1 MKILMSLARWTRQK
15 LSNIRDLV
23 SGDDLDE
30 AQSHRSDGWGEDR
43 KVNPGTGGGGF
54 GMGGGGGLG
63 G

>member
-1 MKILMSLARWTRQK
+1 MDFLKGLAHWTKQK

-23 SGDDLDE
+23 SGDDLNE
-30 AQSHRSDGWGEDR
+30 AQSHRSDGGGDR